1 MRTSSVGLGEKV
13 GSASNGGTGEVSD
26 EEKAGV
32 EVGPAV
38 RPVHVECEGGALD
51 VEPVQHEDRSHN
63 SRQALQICF

>member
-1 MRTSSVGLGEKV
+1 MRISLGEKV
-13 GSASNGGTGEVSD
+13 GGASNGGTGSVSD
-26 EEKAGV
+26 EEKPGI
-32 EVGPAV
+32 EVSPAV